1 MRTNYLNRSKA
12 NLRMKFKV
20 EYDKKAV
27 KDLKRLSIDLQKQI
41 IQETI
46 ELESYPFHFKKK
58 IKRIQGIK
66 FPCYRLKIDTASNS
80 FRVFYGIENNII
92 FMLRI
97 ISKKD
102 VDKILKNLRNIAL
115 PPNID

>member
-1 MRTNYLNRSKA
+1 
-12 NLRMKFKV
+12 MKFKV
-20 EYDKKAV
+20 EYSQKAV

-46 ELESYPFHFKKK
+46 DLESDPFPFKKK

-66 FPCYRLKIDTASNS
+66 FPCYRLRIDMASNS
-80 FRVFYGIENNII
+80 FRVFYGIDNNNIFI
-92 FMLRI
+92 LRI

-102 VDKILKNLRNIAL
+102 VDKILKNLRNIDF
-115 PPNID
+115 PPHIDL

>member
-1 MRTNYLNRSKA
+1 
-12 NLRMKFKV
+12 MKFRV
-20 EYDKKAV
+20 EYTKKAV

-46 ELESYPFHFKKK
+46 ELESAPFPFKKK

-66 FPCYRLKIDTASNS
+66 FPCYRLRIDMASNS
-80 FRVFYGIENNII
+80 FRVFYGIEKNNIFI
-92 FMLRI
+92 LRI

-102 VDKILKNLRNIAL
+102 ADKILKNLRNTDF
-115 PPNID
+115 PPNINP